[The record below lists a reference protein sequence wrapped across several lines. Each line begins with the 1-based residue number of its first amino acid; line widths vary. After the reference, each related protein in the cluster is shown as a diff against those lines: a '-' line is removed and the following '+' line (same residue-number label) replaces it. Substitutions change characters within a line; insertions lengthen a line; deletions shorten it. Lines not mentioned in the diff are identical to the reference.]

1 MDCYL
6 NESSTK
12 LTKVLM
18 QVCQLIMKRLKKVR
32 CPVILRTY
40 CFPGQHNVQ
49 VGKRVYRYIEHTLS
63 QNSVTDVCQSLS
75 IVMIY
80 QPIRLTSPCIQAIG
94 PERTHLSPNRQIREQ
109 AINHIFIHFIQ
120 YLKCATCCSLFHEAI
135 MKVQYQKYKRGKLL
149 LYINITILKVL
160 NSKCYSF
167 HVQKL
172 KCSEIL

>member
-1 MDCYL
+1 MDCYV

-18 QVCQLIMKRLKKVR
+18 WVCQLIMKRMKKGR

-40 CFPGQHNVQ
+40 CFPGQHKVQ
-49 VGKRVYRYIEHTLS
+49 VGKRVYRCIVNTSS

-80 QPIRLTSPCIQAIG
+80 QLIRLTLPYIQTIG
-94 PERTHLSPNRQIREQ
+94 PERKHLSPNRQIREQ

-135 MKVQYQKYKRGKLL
+135 MKL
-149 LYINITILKVL
+149 
-160 NSKCYSF
+160 
-167 HVQKL
+167 
-172 KCSEIL
+172 